1 MESSPH
7 CLEESSLTIRLM
19 KKEILKET
27 LGEEDDKVLVDG
39 ISSETTTDCLKFYM
53 ERISDLDVKN
63 ITYGA
68 QKMNA
73 IVTFKSSI
81 GEIRNDQCLQRPKKD
96 DCTVVCGKICKL
108 KANSAIFSNVASI
121 SEILKSKK

>member
-68 QKMNA
+68 QKMKA

-81 GEIRNDQCLQRPKKD
+81 GEMKRPVL
-96 DCTVVCGKICKL
+96 TRT
-108 KANSAIFSNVASI
+108 
-121 SEILKSKK
+121 

>member
-7 CLEESSLTIRLM
+7 CLEESSLTIRL
-19 KKEILKET
+19 KKKET
-27 LGEEDDKVLVDG
+27 LGEEGDKVFVDG
-39 ISSETTTDCLKFYM
+39 ISSETSQDCLKFYM
-53 ERISDLDVKN
+53 ERISDLDVEN

-81 GEIRNDQCLQRPKKD
+81 GEMKTFQLI
-96 DCTVVCGKICKL
+96 
-108 KANSAIFSNVASI
+108 
-121 SEILKSKK
+121 